1 MRFNKKIIFMLALML
16 SSCGGSSGDDLDKF
30 MSEAATNMVA
40 RVEPLPEV
48 TPYTPLEYNSDGAL
62 NDPFK
67 PRKAQNSG
75 NASLQPNLNR
85 PKEPLEA
92 YPLET
97 LKFVGSIEKLKL
109 RYGLIGLPDNSI
121 QQVKVGNYVGQNF
134 GMVTNITES
143 GVVLKEIVQDELSG
157 DWVERTA
164 SIDLQ
169 D

>member
-1 MRFNKKIIFMLALML
+1 
-16 SSCGGSSGDDLDKF
+16 
-30 MSEAATNMVA
+30 
-40 RVEPLPEV
+40 
-48 TPYTPLEYNSDGAL
+48 
-62 NDPFK
+62 
-67 PRKAQNSG
+67 
-75 NASLQPNLNR
+75 
-85 PKEPLEA
+85 
-92 YPLET
+92 
-97 LKFVGSIEKLKL
+97 
-109 RYGLIGLPDNSI
+109 LIGLPDNSI